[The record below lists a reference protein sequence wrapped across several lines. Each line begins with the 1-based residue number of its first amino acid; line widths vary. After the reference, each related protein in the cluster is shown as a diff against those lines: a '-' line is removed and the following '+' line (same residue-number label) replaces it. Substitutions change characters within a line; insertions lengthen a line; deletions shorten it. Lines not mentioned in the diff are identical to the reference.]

1 MITKLWAI
9 NVLHASQV
17 EGKALAFLPFYKN
30 AIRRIHPLQFLWNC
44 TDLPFWCLWHGPENF
59 IEIFADLRILD
70 PTDHERQLINT
81 SRPASNLKE
90 RPENWL
96 LRIEIWFGK
105 RRIFI
110 KGLFVTSLCFPLSQH
125 RGFYFPPSAEADG
138 PPFSPERKTCYMLF
152 ISEAIAFLLSLSVS
166 SSVILSFVP
175 TYCNQLSTSRR
186 LVPLSL
192 QKGASF
198 CKLSLVIFSI
208 FAFS

>member
-1 MITKLWAI
+1 MQPWPSKREWD
-9 NVLHASQV
+9 VL
-17 EGKALAFLPFYKN
+17 LCTLPLSFFMSR
-30 AIRRIHPLQFLWNC
+30 A
-44 TDLPFWCLWHGPENF
+44 TS
-59 IEIFADLRILD
+59 A
-70 PTDHERQLINT
+70 

-96 LRIEIWFGK
+96 LRIEIWVGK

-152 ISEAIAFLLSLSVS
+152 ISEAIAFLLSLSFS

-198 CKLSLVIFSI
+198 RKPNFFLASVFLRIHTAEEVQYITVILIDSHTVFY
-208 FAFS
+208 FPPGRPL